1 VGYDDRVTTSSDDAA
16 LARVRELTRPTV
28 TPVESPATVR
38 SLLGSLWSGWRLPAA
53 GALAVV
59 LLVGLALLAAPS
71 ASWWVL
77 ALVSVGTGL
86 ALATYLPA
94 AGQSLGQ
101 SFGGLCGIAGL
112 CLPLMGV
119 SQLAQGAAGTAQ
131 GYAVALVVVGL
142 AQRTLTAG
150 SCGTR

>member
-1 VGYDDRVTTSSDDAA
+1 MARVTTSPDETA
-16 LARVRELTRPTV
+16 LARVRALTTPTV
-28 TPVESPATVR
+28 TPVRSPTTVGSMLAT
-38 SLLGSLWSGWRLPAA
+38 LWAGRRLPAA
-53 GALAVV
+53 VV
-59 LLVGLALLAAPS
+59 LALVLMGTLLLLAPPA

-77 ALVSVGTGL
+77 TLVSVGAGL
-86 ALATYLPA
+86 ALATYLPT

-101 SFGGLCGIAGL
+101 SFGGMCGIAGL

-142 AQRTLTAG
+142 AQRVLTAG